1 MAKIFKFT
9 GYFIDPNGDLDAD
22 DVKVEL
28 EERTVD
34 AIVHHVKVEE
44 VYLGEWDDDHPLNAC
59 NCPLAECEKYFGRP
73 CHD

>member
-9 GYFIDPNGDLDAD
+9 GYFIHPNGDLDAD

-34 AIVHHVKVEE
+34 AIAHHVKVKE
-44 VYLGEWDDDHPLNAC
+44 VDLGEWDDDHPLNAC
-59 NCPLAECEKYFGRP
+59 DCPLEECEKYFGRA